1 VAGKINVY
9 ERVLTRGEL
18 SCRIRLI
25 IKRKMFNLKD
35 KFCLTPT
42 YEDNKR
48 GEGGNKFCCRKK
60 FMFTK
65 LDEEADNQK

>member
-1 VAGKINVY
+1 
-9 ERVLTRGEL
+9 
-18 SCRIRLI
+18 
-25 IKRKMFNLKD
+25 MFNLKD

-65 LDEEADNQK
+65 LDEEADNQKLMNK